1 MNITTTLFYLLSFP
15 LAYGIADML
24 WMMLGHKAPFFK
36 SIAYRGVISV
46 LLTFGLARTLEPT
59 AALNLF
65 TLLSAIGTG
74 FLAVIAFLLF
84 YKSLQQKTSGINNVI
99 TKGLTSVVAVTIV
112 MCIAQQINFKILLA
126 LAALIIGLLFLYFN
140 KDEHNKKISL
150 HAIAAGILWGIVTV
164 LYKKHVDEIGSFWFA
179 FILELT
185 LLITVAAIYILKKN
199 EHGYRF
205 TNKQLAIIFCIGL
218 ATATGSI
225 LNTYAYNYFT
235 PSIISIAAKF
245 AILPPFL
252 FAVIVLK
259 QKLSLQKTIGLL
271 AILLAIYLSL

>member
-1 MNITTTLFYLLSFP
+1 MNITTTLLYLLSFP

-24 WMMLGHKAPFFK
+24 WMMLGNKVPFFK
-36 SIAYRGVISV
+36 SIVYRGVVSV
-46 LLTFGLARTLEPT
+46 LLTFALAIILEPT
-59 AALNLF
+59 DGLHIS
-65 TLLSAIGTG
+65 TLLSATGTG

-84 YKSLQQKTSGINNVI
+84 YKSLQQKTSGINTVI
-99 TKGLTSVVAVTIV
+99 TKGLTSVVAVTLV

-150 HAIAAGILWGIVTV
+150 HAIAAGIIWGIVTV
-164 LYKKHVDEIGSFWFA
+164 LYKKHVQEIGSFWFA

-185 LLITVAAIYILKKN
+185 LLITVVVIYIIKKK
-199 EHGYRF
+199 EHEYKF
-205 TNKQLAIIFCIGL
+205 TTKQLSIIFCIGL
-218 ATATGSI
+218 ATAAGSI
-225 LNTYAYNYFT
+225 LNTYAYNYFS

-245 AILPPFL
+245 SILPPFL
-252 FAVIVLK
+252 FAIIVLK
-259 QKLSLQKTIGLL
+259 QNLSLQKLIGLL